1 MNSRRDFLRRSSA
14 FPLAAAIPSFVL
26 SGAASAA
33 DSPAQRSFDPRPQ
46 DGWRTFEV
54 TTRVDIDPAHGAT
67 QVWLPLPSIESGW
80 QRSLESSFSSN
91 GAARM
96 VQDGKYGAR
105 ILHARFTAEE
115 RPFVELTSRV
125 QTRDRALD
133 WSQSRIAKAE
143 DAATL
148 AFWTQPTDLIPT
160 GGIVRSTALEATRGA
175 RDDVAKARAIYEWV
189 VHNTYR
195 ETTVRGCGEGDIKTL
210 LEGGK
215 LGGKC
220 ADLNALFVGMCR
232 SVGIPARDLYGV
244 RLAPSKFGYRELGGN
259 PAKLSGAQH
268 CRAEAY
274 LRGYGW
280 VAMDPADVT
289 KVMRQETAEWIKT
302 TTNAVVAP
310 VHKGLFGCCEGNW
323 LAYSAAHDV
332 ALPSSSGPRLGFLM
346 YPVAENAK
354 GRFDSYTPDDFKYR
368 ITAREITA

>member
-26 SGAASAA
+26 SSAASAA
-33 DSPAQRSFDPRPQ
+33 DSPQRSFDPRPQ

-54 TTRVDIDPAHGAT
+54 TTRVDIDPARGAT
-67 QVWLPLPSIESGW
+67 QVWLPLPSIESYW
-80 QRSLESSFSSN
+80 QRSLQSNFSSN
-91 GAARM
+91 GVARM

-105 ILHARFTAEE
+105 MLHARFSAEE

-133 WSQSRIAKAE
+133 WSQSRMAKAE

-148 AFWTQPTDLIPT
+148 AFWTQPTELIPT
-160 GGIVRSTALEATRGA
+160 DGIVRSTALQATRGA
-175 RDDVAKARAIYEWV
+175 RDDVAKARAIYDWV

-210 LEGGK
+210 LESGK

-259 PAKLSGAQH
+259 PDKLSGAQH

-274 LRGYGW
+274 LRGFGW

-302 TTNAVVAP
+302 TANAVVAP

-354 GRFDSYTPDDFKYR
+354 GRFDSYSPDDFKYR